1 MCIGHGKDLCVISK
15 KNEGREGWLIGP
27 GAIFLISSER
37 CLFAR
42 NETYFSVAFLSY
54 ILGKIKKTK
63 KKKKVP
69 LIQLCYIFF
78 KNYVPVEKNLRE
90 FS

>member
-1 MCIGHGKDLCVISK
+1 MCIGHGKDLCVISQ

-42 NETYFSVAFLSY
+42 NEMYFNVAFLSY
-54 ILGKIKKTK
+54 ILGKIKKLK
-63 KKKKVP
+63 KKKNSP
-69 LIQLCYIFF
+69 YTAMLYFF
-78 KNYVPVEKNLRE
+78 KKL
-90 FS
+90 STCGKKST

>member
-1 MCIGHGKDLCVISK
+1 MCIGHGKDLCVISQ

-42 NETYFSVAFLSY
+42 NEMYFNVAFLSY
-54 ILGKIKKTK
+54 ILGKIRKLK
-63 KKKKVP
+63 KKKIP
-69 LIQLCYIFF
+69 LIQLCYIFL
-78 KNYVPVEKNLRE
+78 KNYLPVEKNLRE

>member
-63 KKKKVP
+63 KKKKFP
-69 LIQLCYIFF
+69 LYSYAIFF
-78 KNYVPVEKNLRE
+78 
-90 FS
+90 